1 MSAQQSLPSAS
12 QGLKT
17 GAFLSSF
24 RLDFRG
30 ALKKAQEIG
39 LDGIQLSSLKDEID
53 VENISP
59 RQAEEMLRMFKD
71 HNLVISAVCGD
82 IGGFSVDDES
92 EAGKRIA
99 RTKKIMDN
107 TRLLGVAIVQTHIG
121 FIPENFNADKKAQ
134 MMRKCLEEVGQYGEQ
149 AGVFLATET
158 GPEPASTM
166 KRFLDTIRIP
176 AIKVNYDPA
185 NLAMKGFDCI
195 GGVRELKDYI
205 IHSHAKD
212 GRKTPD
218 EKGRKEQPLGKGD
231 VNFPEYIK
239 AMNAIG
245 YKGFYVIEREV
256 GENPVKDIAE
266 AKRFLEQF

>member
-1 MSAQQSLPSAS
+1 MSR
-12 QGLKT
+12 LKV

-24 RLDFRG
+24 RLNLKN
-30 ALKKAQEIG
+30 ALAKAQEIG
-39 LDGIQLSSLKDEID
+39 LAGIQLSSLPPEIN
-53 VENISP
+53 VEDISAKKA
-59 RQAEEMLRMFKD
+59 AEIIRIFKD

-82 IGGFSVDDES
+82 IGGFAVDDES
-92 EAGKRIA
+92 EAKKRIE

-121 FIPENFNADKKAQ
+121 FVPENFNTDRKAII
-134 MMRKCLEEVGQYGEQ
+134 MRKCLEEVGKYGEKT
-149 AGVFLATET
+149 GVVLATET

-185 NLAMKGFDCI
+185 NLVMNGFDCI
-195 GGVRELKDYI
+195 GGVAELKDYI
-205 IHSHAKD
+205 VHTHAKD
-212 GRKTPD
+212 GRKTSD
-218 EKGRKEQPLGKGD
+218 DKGRKEQPLGKGD
-231 VNFPEYIK
+231 VNFTEYIK
-239 AMNAIG
+239 AMDAIG

-256 GENPVKDIAE
+256 GEDPAKDIAK

>member
-1 MSAQQSLPSAS
+1 MSAQKR
-12 QGLKT
+12 LKT

-24 RLDFRG
+24 RLDFKS

-39 LDGIQLSSLKDEID
+39 LAGIQLSSLKDEID

-59 RQAEEMLRMFKD
+59 KKAAEIAKMFKA

-82 IGGFSVDDES
+82 IGGFAVDDES
-92 EAGKRIA
+92 EAKKRIE

-107 TRLLGVAIVQTHIG
+107 TTLLGVEIVQTHIG
-121 FIPENFNADKKAQ
+121 FVPQNFDTDKKAQ
-134 MMRKCLEEVGQYGEQ
+134 VMRKCLEEVGKYGEKT
-149 AGVFLATET
+149 GVLLATET

-185 NLAMKGFDCI
+185 NLAMNGFDCI

-212 GRKTPD
+212 GRKNPD
-218 EKGRKEQPLGKGD
+218 DKGRKEQPLGKGD
-231 VNFPEYIK
+231 VNFPEYIT
-239 AMNAIG
+239 AMDAIG
-245 YKGFYVIEREV
+245 YDGFYVIEREV
-256 GENPVKDIAE
+256 GEDPARDIAE

>member
-1 MSAQQSLPSAS
+1 MADRKR
-12 QGLKT
+12 LKT

-24 RLDFRG
+24 KLNFRS

-39 LDGIQLSSLKDEID
+39 LAGIQLSSLKDEID

-59 RQAEEMLRMFKD
+59 KKAGEITKMFKD
-71 HNLVISAVCGD
+71 HNLVVSAVCGD
-82 IGGFSVDDES
+82 IGGFAVDDES
-92 EAGKRIA
+92 EAKKRIE

-107 TRLLGVAIVQTHIG
+107 TRLLGVTIVQTHIG
-121 FIPENFNADKKAQ
+121 FVPENFNTDKKALI
-134 MMRKCLEEVGQYGEQ
+134 MRKCLEEVGKYGEKT
-149 AGVFLATET
+149 GVFLATET

-185 NLAMKGFDCI
+185 NLAMNGFDCI
-195 GGVRELKDYI
+195 GGVRDLKDYI

-218 EKGRKEQPLGKGD
+218 EKGRKEQPLGKGN
-231 VNFPEYIK
+231 VNFPEYIN
-239 AMNAIG
+239 AMDAIG

-256 GENPVKDIAE
+256 GEDPARDIAE
-266 AKRFLEQF
+266 AKRFLDQF